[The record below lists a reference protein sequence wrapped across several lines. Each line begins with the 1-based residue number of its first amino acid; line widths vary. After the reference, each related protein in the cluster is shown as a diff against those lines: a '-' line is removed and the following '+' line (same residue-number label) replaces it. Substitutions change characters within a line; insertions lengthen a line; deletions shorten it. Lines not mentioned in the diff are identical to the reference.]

1 MRASRESA
9 SVRRSCKSF
18 CRLVFLE
25 LFLLAAFVAAQ
36 KSTTGPASLPKYDLQ
51 TETKIKGTVEEVKM
65 PPAGSKKEAVHL
77 VVKSGA
83 DTLDVYLCPKLF
95 LDDMGMEFTKG
106 DEISITGS
114 KVKQGDTELVLAR
127 EVVKGNNTFVLR
139 DGKGVPVWG

>member
-1 MRASRESA
+1 MRDSRESGPH
-9 SVRRSCKSF
+9 SWSRRNF
-18 CRLVFLE
+18 CRLIFLE
-25 LFLLAAFVAAQ
+25 LLLLVAFLSAQ
-36 KSTTGPASLPKYDLQ
+36 STTAPATLPKYDLQ

-77 VVKSGA
+77 MVKSGA
-83 DTLDVYLCPKLF
+83 DTLDIYLCPKPF